1 MAIKFTVES
10 LSRPYS
16 GRVPWDKAV
25 RREGLSER
33 AAITMLNRLSRW
45 YSGGSDGTWWSG
57 HVRVVGTDGTS
68 WSGHVRVVGTD
79 DWTYDVER
87 SWTPGSRSKLVRI
100 YHLDDLS

>member
-10 LSRPYS
+10 LDSPYS

-33 AAITMLNRLSRW
+33 AAITLLNRLSGW
-45 YSGGSDGTWWSG
+45 YS
-57 HVRVVGTDGTS
+57 DGTS

>member
-1 MAIKFTVES
+1 MAITYTVES
-10 LSRPYS
+10 LSRAYA

-33 AAITMLNRLSRW
+33 AAITLLNRLSRW
-45 YSGGSDGTWWSG
+45 YSGGSDGTW
-57 HVRVVGTDGTS
+57 

>member
-16 GRVPWDKAV
+16 GRVPWDKAQ
-25 RREGLSER
+25 RDEGLSER
-33 AAITMLNRLSRW
+33 AAITLLNRLDRW
-45 YSGGSDGTWWSG
+45 YS
-57 HVRVVGTDGTS
+57 DGTS

-87 SWTPGSRSKLVRI
+87 SWAPGSRSKLVRI